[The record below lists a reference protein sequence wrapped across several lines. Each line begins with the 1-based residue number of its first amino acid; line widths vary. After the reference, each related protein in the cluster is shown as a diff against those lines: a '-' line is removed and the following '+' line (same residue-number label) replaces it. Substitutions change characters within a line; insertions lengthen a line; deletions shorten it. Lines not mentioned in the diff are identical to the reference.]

1 MIKKIKHGDSGIDVF
16 EYKGQKAVQKFGV
29 EKAFDLLHDE
39 NKENSFSRIIEI
51 GTDFGGLTNLLA
63 DLNISKGIDIYTY
76 DINPDRFVSHNDK
89 IIFSN
94 EDVFSIEEKIAD
106 LISSEGRT
114 LLLCDGGN
122 KRKEFAVFHKFLKS
136 GDVIMAHDY
145 APDDKTFTEKYVGK
159 IWNWCEFKDEYAD
172 FEGLDPYLQ
181 DVFGNYAWCIR
192 IKK

>member
-1 MIKKIKHGDSGIDVF
+1 MIKKIKHGNSGIDVF

-145 APDDKTFTEKYVGK
+145 APNKITFKKEYFGK
-159 IWNWCEFKDEYAD
+159 IWNWHEFQDDFAD
-172 FEGLDPYLQ
+172 FPNLEPYLQ
-181 DVFGNYAWCIR
+181 ETFADYAWCVR